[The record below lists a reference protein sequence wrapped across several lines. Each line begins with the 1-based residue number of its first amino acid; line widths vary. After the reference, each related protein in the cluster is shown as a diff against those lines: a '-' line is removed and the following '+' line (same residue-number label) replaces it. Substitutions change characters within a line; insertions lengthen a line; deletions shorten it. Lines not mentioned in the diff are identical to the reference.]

1 MPYEFNLVFNIRF
14 IRMSNIVDANR
25 LVGGMCYS
33 TLDGEYLGEYYSTR
47 KGPGGQEY
55 TFELKSLSG
64 PGLRFKKTN
73 CYENSSGE
81 NRKRKSRRVRKER
94 KIKRK
99 RKSRRSP

>member
-1 MPYEFNLVFNIRF
+1 MWF

-73 CYENSSGE
+73 CYENSGE